1 MHRRVNNYFAMPP
14 ADTLLGRCSRR
25 HQGLCTFRGNFH
37 LFLAN
42 LGKTNILVD
51 TAEQALIPKEYRK
64 MIKPVP
70 LKGRIFLWD
79 ISQLKQDRI
88 DEGGDPDL
96 EQQNQNSNAQFRK
109 DLQHFLRLEEPLP
122 EMIWV
127 KPGFSH
133 SENATLKEQVASQK
147 IDICDDQYSK
157 LRALLLEQGSLA
169 GQWIRRY
176 FLEAEGVYVS
186 QKEYFSNVVL
196 PSWGQD
202 PCQKR
207 RSLAK

>member
-1 MHRRVNNYFAMPP
+1 MPP
-14 ADTLLGRCSRR
+14 AGTLLGRCSRR

-51 TAEQALIPKEYRK
+51 SAEQALIPREYRK

-79 ISQLKQDRI
+79 ISQLKQDNADR
-88 DEGGDPDL
+88 GGDLHPD
-96 EQQNQNSNAQFRK
+96 QQNQHSNAHFRE

-133 SENATLKEQVASQK
+133 SKNATLKDQVASQK
-147 IDICDDQYSK
+147 IDICDDQYLK
-157 LRALLLEQGSLA
+157 LRTVLLEQGLLA
-169 GQWIRRY
+169 AQWIRQY

-186 QKEYFSNVVL
+186 QKEYFSKVVL
-196 PSWGQD
+196 ASWGQD
-202 PCQKR
+202 PCPKR
-207 RSLAK
+207 RVLEK